1 MSAEPIPA
9 CALGLTAATLSAWRD
24 QSLSAAEAEQIRAH
38 AARCPACQQ
47 RLADYEAIAHALRAQ
62 RVPAPDERLWRGV
75 RAGMAQS
82 RQRAPLNLPRVPLWQ
97 TLVATAAALLLVAGF
112 AQMLRYIALGHIT
125 GIARPTPTASE
136 SVGPL
141 VWKQAPQ
148 PVFLGPNVSIGRL
161 VVAPS
166 DGLTAYACAV
176 SSAPPISAPAVWVT
190 HDEASHWSRT
200 AALPSTQTSNLST
213 QCSVVVD
220 SDDARTAVAV
230 VYWQVGRLGPD
241 VRSSS
246 TFVTRDGGANWRQL
260 TGGEPYVI
268 SQLATRQGVT
278 YAVRTTQPNPDLV
291 VRSLSASSDGMRTWQ
306 SIDQAIT
313 AQNLQVVAFWL
324 DPSTGAIVVEGAGQP
339 TAPVPPD
346 RLWATSDGGQRW
358 TRLPNPALITSGQF
372 AVQAPSSNQL
382 WRICYVY
389 QDPEGQANQL
399 FCSTDGGL
407 TWPQRPTLNYTF
419 TCLKCAGKPGT
430 PTTELFS
437 MGLIAIADVGAV
449 LATVEVPQAPVTFP
463 SSGGPPPILTL
474 YRLPPGGNT
483 WQSLG
488 ALPHSTDAQ
497 TGELLYGDV
506 VYAASPGQGVLWS
519 VGTDGAL
526 LTATYP

>member
-9 CALGLTAATLSAWRD
+9 CALGLTAARLSAWRD

-38 AARCPACQQ
+38 VARCPACQQ

-75 RAGMAQS
+75 RAGMAQP
-82 RQRAPLNLPRVPLWQ
+82 RQRAQLNLPRVPLWR

-112 AQMLRYIALGHIT
+112 AQMLRYIALGHTTDIVT
-125 GIARPTPTASE
+125 PTPTTSE

-148 PVFLGPNVSIGRL
+148 QAFLGPNVSIGSL

-176 SSAPPISAPAVWVT
+176 SSALPISAPAVWVT
-190 HDEASHWSRT
+190 HDETSHWSRAT
-200 AALPSTQTSNLST
+200 ALPSTQTAKLNT
-213 QCSVVVD
+213 QCSVAVD
-220 SDDARTAVAV
+220 SDDARIAVAV

-246 TFVTRDGGANWRQL
+246 TFVTRDGGANWQQL
-260 TGGEPYVI
+260 TGSEPYVI
-268 SQLATRQGVT
+268 GRLATRQGVT
-278 YAVRTTQPNPDLV
+278 YAVRTTQPNPALIV
-291 VRSLSASSDGMRTWQ
+291 SSLSASSDGMRTWQ

-313 AQNLQVVAFWL
+313 AQNLQVAAFWL
-324 DPSTGAIVVEGAGQP
+324 DPSTGAIVAEGAGDP
-339 TAPVPPD
+339 TTQPD
-346 RLWATSDGGQRW
+346 RLWATYDGGQRW

-372 AVQAPSSNQL
+372 AVQAPSSNQP
-382 WRICYVY
+382 WRICYLY
-389 QDPEGQANQL
+389 QDAGGQANQL

-407 TWPQRPTLNYTF
+407 TWSQRPTLNNTF
-419 TCLKCAGKPGT
+419 TCLKCTGKPGT
-430 PTTELFS
+430 PTTEVFS
-437 MGLIAIADVGAV
+437 MGLVAIADDGAV
-449 LATVEVPQAPVTFP
+449 LATVWVPQAPVTVP
-463 SSGGPPPILTL
+463 SSGGPPPIRTL

-497 TGELLYGDV
+497 TGELLYGNV